1 MATVGPR
8 SLRMT
13 GELAEGAIM
22 IGVNPTILKWS
33 LEVMEKGAEKA
44 GRSLDDIDK
53 WARTMIYVAPSKEAA
68 RREVASYAATCAC
81 EMYRSLL
88 RRNTPE
94 VEDLRDRM
102 EEVQPGIV
110 EEIKAVYDAFE
121 PYEHE
126 RTDAPHSSAVSQRVI
141 DTFLLTGTPDDIGEE
156 IEKLHPLGIDN
167 VSTVLFSII
176 DKRGMMRE
184 ISDKVMPYF
193 RN

>member
-1 MATVGPR
+1 MATVGPK

-13 GELAEGAIM
+13 GELAEGAIL

-88 RRNTPE
+88 RRTYAGGRGP
-94 VEDLRDRM
+94 
-102 EEVQPGIV
+102 
-110 EEIKAVYDAFE
+110 AE
-121 PYEHE
+121 PDG
-126 RTDAPHSSAVSQRVI
+126 RGAAGHSGGDQSG
-141 DTFLLTGTPDDIGEE
+141 L
-156 IEKLHPLGIDN
+156 
-167 VSTVLFSII
+167 
-176 DKRGMMRE
+176 
-184 ISDKVMPYF
+184 
-193 RN
+193 

>member
-1 MATVGPR
+1 
-8 SLRMT
+8 MT
-13 GELAEGAIM
+13 GELAEGAIL

-44 GRSLDDIDK
+44 GRSLEDIDK

-88 RRNTPE
+88 RRDTPE
-94 VEDLRDRM
+94 VEDLRNRM

-126 RTDAPHSSAVSQRVI
+126 RTDATHSAAVSQRVI
-141 DTFLLTGTPDDIGEE
+141 DTFMLTGTPDDIGEE

-176 DKRGMMRE
+176 DKKGMMRE
-184 ISDKVMPYF
+184 ISNKVMPYF